1 MSQPADPE
9 FRSKPAASSLRSWLV
24 LILLALVL
32 LLLFRIFDNRGTVNN
47 PLDSRAVTPRG
58 ELGADEQATVELF
71 QHWKKSTVFIQT
83 GTYAYTL
90 EARRGFQLSLG
101 ERPRGIGTG
110 FIWDESGHVVTNYH
124 VIQNADTA
132 KVQLFDETVWNA
144 DVVGISAEHDVAVL
158 KIDAPADKLHPV
170 VVGTSKDLQVGQTV
184 IALGYPYGLN
194 LTLTKGVISG
204 LGMTLPLESGAEIRN
219 AIQTDA
225 SINPGNS
232 GGPLVDSAGRLI
244 GVNTAI
250 LESPAGFGFAIPV
263 DDLREE
269 IEKISKNPLKK
280 LANLG
285 VRHDPQLALLQDPDT
300 GATRRMGVRILA
312 VVPDGP
318 ADKAG
323 LKGFSF
329 TRSGLPVP
337 GDVLLAIDDE
347 PLDEPGKLEAILS
360 EHKAGDSVKL
370 TILRRDQLGEV
381 DVTLE

>member
-1 MSQPADPE
+1 
-9 FRSKPAASSLRSWLV
+9 
-24 LILLALVL
+24 
-32 LLLFRIFDNRGTVNN
+32 
-47 PLDSRAVTPRG
+47 
-58 ELGADEQATVELF
+58 
-71 QHWKKSTVFIQT
+71 
-83 GTYAYTL
+83 
-90 EARRGFQLSLG
+90 
-101 ERPRGIGTG
+101 
-110 FIWDESGHVVTNYH
+110 
-124 VIQNADTA
+124 
-132 KVQLFDETVWNA
+132 
-144 DVVGISAEHDVAVL
+144 VAVL

>member
-9 FRSKPAASSLRSWLV
+9 FRSKPPTSSQQAWLL
-24 LILLALVL
+24 LILLVLVGV
-32 LLLFRIFDNRGTVNN
+32 LLFRVFDGSGTVNN
-47 PLDSRAVTPRG
+47 PLESRDVTPRG

-71 QHWKKSTVFIQT
+71 QQWKKSTVFIQT
-83 GTYAYTL
+83 GRYEYTL
-90 EARRGFQLSLG
+90 EARRGLQWSLG
-101 ERPRGIGTG
+101 EVPRGIGTG
-110 FIWDESGHVVTNYH
+110 FIWDESGHIITNYH

-132 KVQLFDETVWNA
+132 KIKLFDETVWNA
-144 DVVGISAEHDVAVL
+144 EVVGISAEHDIAVL
-158 KIDAPADKLHPV
+158 KIDAPADKLQPV

-204 LGMTLPLESGAEIRN
+204 LGMTLPLQSGAEIRD

-269 IEKISKNPLKK
+269 IEKISKNPLRK
-280 LANLG
+280 LPTLG
-285 VRHDPQLALLQDPDT
+285 IQPDRDLAVLQDPDT

-312 VVPDGP
+312 VYPDSP
-318 ADKAG
+318 AERAG

-337 GDVLLAIDDE
+337 GDILLAIDDQ
-347 PLDEPGKLEAILS
+347 PLDEPGKLESILS

-370 TILRRDQLGEV
+370 TILRQDQLGEV
-381 DVTLE
+381 DVTLQ

>member
-1 MSQPADPE
+1 MSQTADPE
-9 FRSKPAASSLRSWLV
+9 FRSKPAGSSPQSWLV
-24 LILLALVL
+24 VIL
-32 LLLFRIFDNRGTVNN
+32 LLLVGVLLFQTFGGSGTLNN
-47 PLDSRAVTPRG
+47 PLVPRDVTPRG
-58 ELGADEQATVELF
+58 ELGTDEQSTVDLF

-83 GTYAYTL
+83 GKFAYTV
-90 EARRGFQLSLG
+90 EARRGFQLSLN
-101 ERPRGIGTG
+101 ERPQGIGTG
-110 FIWDESGHVVTNYH
+110 FIWDDSGHIVTNYH
-124 VIQNADTA
+124 VIQNSDTA

-144 DVVGISAEHDVAVL
+144 EVVGISSEHDIAVL
-158 KIDAPADKLHPV
+158 KIDAPADKLQPV

-204 LGMTLPLESGAEIRN
+204 LGMTLPLQNGAEIRG

-269 IEKISKNPLKK
+269 IETISKNPLKK

-285 VRHDPQLALLQDPDT
+285 LRHEPELALLQDPKT
-300 GATRRMGVRILA
+300 GATRRIGVRILA
-312 VVPDGP
+312 VFPDSP
-318 ADKAG
+318 AERAG
-323 LKGFSF
+323 LQGFSF
-329 TRSGLPVP
+329 TRSGLPIP
-337 GDVLLAIDDE
+337 GDILLAIDDQ
-347 PLDEPGKLEAILS
+347 PIDQPGKLETILS
-360 EHKAGDSVKL
+360 ERKAGDRVTL
-370 TILRRDQLGEV
+370 TILRQNQLSEV
-381 DVTLE
+381 DVTLQ